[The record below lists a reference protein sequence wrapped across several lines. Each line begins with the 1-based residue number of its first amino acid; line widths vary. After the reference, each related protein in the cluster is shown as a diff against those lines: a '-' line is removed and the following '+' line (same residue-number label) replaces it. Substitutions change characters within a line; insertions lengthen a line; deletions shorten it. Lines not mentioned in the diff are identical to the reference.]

1 MKNSQSLRILA
12 FLKSGKSI
20 TPIQALNRFGCFRL
34 AARIHNLKAMGYRI
48 TSTTKTNPKTKKKY
62 ASYSIY

>member
-12 FLKSGKSI
+12 FLKSGKSL
-20 TPIQALNRFGCFRL
+20 TPIEAIVRFGCYRL
-34 AARIHNLKAMGYRI
+34 AARIHNLKSMGYRI

-62 ASYSIY
+62 ASYSL